1 MKIEKVEVTLCI
13 DPRIGSIAASALKSY
28 FPFIAESFMPAGEK
42 EPTKDFA
49 EKTAAIIEVLDEL
62 EIQCLLKIGLPAAV
76 RNMMKAAKEEY
87 DKEHS
92 AKAARQAIR
101 AEQARRQR
109 EAKKAEKAAAAA
121 EKTEK
126 TKKSTSAK
134 KTKQAEKSESE
145 E

>member
-101 AEQARRQR
+101 AEQAKRQR
-109 EAKKAEKAAAAA
+109 AAKKAEKAAAAA
-121 EKTEK
+121 TEKVAATEKAEKT
-126 TKKSTSAK
+126 S
-134 KTKQAEKSESE
+134 AEKAETE
-145 E
+145 K